1 MGATSMHMS
10 VWPFNR
16 AWVAYQGPSPQ
27 SRLTLLP
34 SSAAIIWRYLSAGSL
49 SSTPVMPWLALRWTC
64 AGDLSCCHTHATP
77 EVGISPLPPPPAN
90 SYILSAGPSTARYSE
105 LWSSALWPLTNLHFS
120 RHPLQKQT
128 NKQKPPVN
136 KQDLLRPKLRAMKI
150 CTCKHTCLECTL
162 TAWLF
167 SEIMTVFHTSTPSQG
182 LCFA

>member
-1 MGATSMHMS
+1 MSGLPGAISTKQTD
-10 VWPFNR
+10 P
-16 AWVAYQGPSPQ
+16 PSFF
-27 SRLTLLP
+27 SCHYLTL
-34 SSAAIIWRYLSAGSL
+34 SL
-49 SSTPVMPWLALRWTC
+49 SREPLLYPCHALVGLALDLCRWPQLRWTC
-64 AGDLSCCHTHATP
+64 AGDLRCCHTHATP

-90 SYILSAGPSTARYSE
+90 SCILSAGPSTARYSE